1 MDHPNH
7 LHLLPNLGLSLV
19 LFFTIIVHCHSSQ
32 IEVDP
37 STDQQSGENVGGQ
50 SRFFSLSAG
59 SKIYGGKSIIFL
71 FSLHSWRVNQILL
84 CFKKHFLSTKDNG
97 IKSFFKLD
105 EWMTF
110 RPSSSQEQKILHCN
124 WHFISLQRLNFDIL
138 KCKKWVILQWGSTP
152 FIWSRFHVSKIRKW
166 HVRGVGFN
174 FFSFEKFKSERE
186 LNGLLE
192 SRLGQNRLECR
203 VRDA

>member
-1 MDHPNH
+1 MSEVSP
-7 LHLLPNLGLSLV
+7 G
-19 LFFTIIVHCHSSQ
+19 SSPFRLDRKYMG
-32 IEVDP
+32 VSRSYFC
-37 STDQQSGENVGGQ
+37 STYIRDVSIRYYFV
-50 SRFFSLSAG
+50 SRSIFLSA
-59 SKIYGGKSIIFL
+59 
-71 FSLHSWRVNQILL
+71 
-84 CFKKHFLSTKDNG
+84 KDNG

-110 RPSSSQEQKILHCN
+110 RPSSSQEQKIFHCN